1 MRIIDRHGNIKVN
14 VKIKPIVLSKFSF
27 LNIVFIIYLFYI
39 YIICMV
45 LYFVCKNV
53 KAMDILGKML
63 KIYENN
69 NKNMV
74 GPAKMKRFY

>member
-39 YIICMV
+39 YIIYKK
-45 LYFVCKNV
+45 LNFVCKNM
-53 KAMDILGKML
+53 KKRAKGGK
-63 KIYENN
+63 KS
-69 NKNMV
+69 
-74 GPAKMKRFY
+74 